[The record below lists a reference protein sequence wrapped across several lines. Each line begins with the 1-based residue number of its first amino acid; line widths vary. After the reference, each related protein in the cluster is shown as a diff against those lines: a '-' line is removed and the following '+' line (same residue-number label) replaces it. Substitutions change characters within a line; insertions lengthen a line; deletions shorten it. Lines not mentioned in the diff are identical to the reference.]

1 MLDKTSGF
9 LGLAKRELPQVQIVH
24 CFLHRHALAS
34 VLRNIKFVLDR
45 VVQAVNFIRPKPLN
59 HRLFRVLCT
68 ETGVQRYQDKFP
80 TDMCPTATCP
90 TDIFPM
96 DTCPNK

>member
-1 MLDKTSGF
+1 MLDKTSEF

-68 ETGVQRYQDKFP
+68 ETGVQHSVLLYLFSDYSPAVSRTHSDL
-80 TDMCPTATCP
+80 CL
-90 TDIFPM
+90 
-96 DTCPNK
+96 